1 MKKNLFF
8 PMSMIAVM
16 ILSGCTSV
24 PQNSSLSEA
33 HNSYNSAFTN
43 HQVTNLAAVELKDAG
58 DALNK
63 ADMALSKGEN
73 TSTVNHLAYI
83 ASQKVAIAQETAKG
97 KAAELAIA
105 NASAKRNEVRL
116 EARAAEA
123 IAAQQQMAMVQETA
137 DQQAVALAAASA
149 KAEQDQSLIAKQ
161 EQQLKELNARK
172 TKRGLVVTLGDVLFN
187 TNKSLLK
194 SSGTHNVQKL
204 AYFLKQYPQ
213 HKVLVEGY
221 TDSTGSNKLNQALSE
236 RRANAVRTAL
246 IGMGINS
253 ERVTTRGLA
262 EAFPV
267 AGNDTAANRQLNR
280 RVEIII
286 SDENGNI
293 APR

>member
-8 PMSMIAVM
+8 PVCMIVVG
-16 ILSGCTSV
+16 ILSGCSSV

-43 HQVTNLAAVELKDAG
+43 PQVTNLAAVELKDAG
-58 DALNK
+58 DALNR
-63 ADMALSKGEN
+63 ADTALSKGEN
-73 TSTVNHLAYI
+73 TATVNHLAYI
-83 ASQKVAIAQETAKG
+83 ASQKVAIAQEAARG
-97 KAAELAIA
+97 KAAELVVNNA
-105 NASAKRNEVRL
+105 NAKRDQVRL
-116 EARAAEA
+116 EARTAEA
-123 IAAQQQMAMVQETA
+123 DAANQKVAIMQEAA
-137 DQQAVALAAASA
+137 DLQAATLAAAIA
-149 KAEQDQSLIAKQ
+149 KTEQDQSLIAKQ

-172 TKRGLVVTLGDVLFN
+172 TKRGLVVTLGDVLFSI
-187 TNKSLLK
+187 NKSQLK
-194 SSGTHNVQKL
+194 SSGTRNVQKL
-204 AYFLKQYPQ
+204 ADFLKQYPQ
-213 HKVLVEGY
+213 HTVSVEGY
-221 TDSTGSNKLNQALSE
+221 TDSTGSHKFNQDLSE
-236 RRANAVRTAL
+236 RRANTVRTAL

-253 ERVTTRGLA
+253 EHVTTRGFG